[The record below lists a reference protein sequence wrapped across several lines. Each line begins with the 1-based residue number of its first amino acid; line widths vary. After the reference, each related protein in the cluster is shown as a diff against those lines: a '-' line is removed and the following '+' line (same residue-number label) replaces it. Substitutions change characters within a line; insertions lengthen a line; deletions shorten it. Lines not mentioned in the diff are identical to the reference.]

1 MKPLNTLAAALLIS
15 STAVPIAHA
24 QQAPPGGMMCG
35 DRPAVLADLKGR
47 YAEQPKSMGLVSN
60 GAILEILTSKTG
72 SWTILIT
79 TPKGMSC
86 MMATGEH
93 WENLPLQTVSG
104 IKS

>member
-1 MKPLNTLAAALLIS
+1 MKPLLTLSAALLV
-15 STAVPIAHA
+15 TATAATAAHA
-24 QQAPPGGMMCG
+24 QQSHSGVMLCG
-35 DRPAVLADLKGR
+35 NRTVVLADLKGR
-47 YAEQPKSMGLVSN
+47 YAEQPKSMGLANN

-72 SWTILIT
+72 SWTILVT

-93 WENLPLQTVSG
+93 WENLPLQTAGG